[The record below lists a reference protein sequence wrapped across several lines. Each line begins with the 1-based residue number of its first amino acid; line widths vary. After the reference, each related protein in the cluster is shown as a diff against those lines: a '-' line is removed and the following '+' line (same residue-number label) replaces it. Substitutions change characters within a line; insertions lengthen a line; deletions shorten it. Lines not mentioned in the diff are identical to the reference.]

1 MKKFFNSV
9 EDIFCG
15 IVLAAMLLLTFV
27 NVVARY
33 VFAASMPFVE
43 ELTRLGLMILSLAGA
58 AVSAKRGAHL
68 GLSVISDLLPAKAQ
82 NVLTVVADILGL
94 MFGAVLVWYGYGM
107 VRNEY
112 VNQLKTAGMQWPEWL
127 FGMWVVVG
135 GAVMIIRYIQMAV
148 QRVRGKKEEEGE
160 K

>member
-1 MKKFFNSV
+1 MKKFFNSI
-9 EDIFCG
+9 EDSFCSL
-15 IVLAAMLLLTFV
+15 VLVVMLILTFI

-33 VFAASMPFVE
+33 IFNASMPFVE

-58 AVSAKRGAHL
+58 AVAAKRGAHL
-68 GLSVISDLLPAKAQ
+68 GLSVISDLLPTKVQ
-82 NVLTVVADILGL
+82 NLLAVVADILGL
-94 MFGAVLVWYGYGM
+94 LFGAVLVYYGYGM

-135 GAVMIIRYIQMAV
+135 GAIMIIRYIQMAV
-148 QRVRGKKEEEGE
+148 QKVRGKNIEEGE
-160 K
+160 V